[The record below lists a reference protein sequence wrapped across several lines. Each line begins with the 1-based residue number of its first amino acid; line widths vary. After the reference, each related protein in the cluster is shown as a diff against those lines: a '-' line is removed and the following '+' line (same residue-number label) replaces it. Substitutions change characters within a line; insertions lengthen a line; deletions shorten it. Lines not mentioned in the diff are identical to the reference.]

1 MCYCLCWSLRW
12 WHIPYNLPYLFK
24 QTKRTLYLLCYN
36 LHLRWPWNFLVKFPL
51 QFLKHS
57 WICFLV
63 GVFKTTYNKT
73 KLQWF
78 YIFVGIVFLGGWGSK
93 WNLQKLSHYQFKRL
107 ILNFTYSI
115 QQNSKTLSS
124 SCQRKSIFNYVHK
137 NKTTL
142 HQDFRSDCNVAKGL
156 NNEKF

>member
-12 WHIPYNLPYLFK
+12 WHIPNNLPYLFK

-36 LHLRWPWNFLVKFPL
+36 LRLRWPRNFLVKFPL

-93 WNLQKLSHYQFKRL
+93 WNLQKWVTTNSNDWFL
-107 ILNFTYSI
+107 ILHTAYNKTQKHCPLLAKENLYLI
-115 QQNSKTLSS
+115 MCIKIKQLCIKTLDLTAIW
-124 SCQRKSIFNYVHK
+124 QK
-137 NKTTL
+137 
-142 HQDFRSDCNVAKGL
+142 A
-156 NNEKF
+156 